1 MKLLKQLLT
10 YLIWTSLSL
19 LLGIGYMRIVLGS
32 NNTSKDGLGYLFHL
46 FYSWGLFHVG
56 LVVGLVIAFLF
67 ILVDFFYL
75 KKRFKKKDKLI
86 IVRFGSLLTL
96 TIVVAAIHYILE
108 KVIDVI

>member
-19 LLGIGYMRIVLGS
+19 LLGMGYMRIVLGA
-32 NNTSKDGLGYLFHL
+32 NNMPKEGLGYLFHM
-46 FYSWGLFHVG
+46 FYNWGLFHIG

-67 ILVDFFYL
+67 ILLDIFYL

-86 IVRFGSLLTL
+86 FARFGTLLTIA
-96 TIVVAAIHYILE
+96 IVVVLIHYILE